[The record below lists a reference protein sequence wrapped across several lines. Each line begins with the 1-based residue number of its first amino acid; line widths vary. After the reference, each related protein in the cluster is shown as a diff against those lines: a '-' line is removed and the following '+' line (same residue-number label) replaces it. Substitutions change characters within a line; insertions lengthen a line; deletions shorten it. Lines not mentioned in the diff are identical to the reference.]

1 MTPSPTSQSGVETGD
16 ESAVLDSQSETATS
30 LGTPGLL
37 SSKENTLTDAEHTA
51 EQLRCAAA
59 SQHGAQIV
67 VKRSSIVAN
76 K

>member
-51 EQLRCAAA
+51 EQLRCAA
-59 SQHGAQIV
+59 SQHDARIV
-67 VKRSSIVAN
+67 VKRSSIVTD
-76 K
+76 